1 MYQDQYPNDPNQYP
15 YQSTGTYQTGS
26 TQPPKSRGGLIA
38 FLLVTVIV
46 LLGAV
51 TLLGGMNFKLF
62 RQLRGGGSD
71 TILGLSISGT
81 EDPQATFATEQA
93 QPPSHEDDPIQSAT
107 TPAAADNIPVSGGL
121 SLQEIYEN
129 NILSVVSILCSYRG
143 GSSTGTGVVL
153 SKEGYI
159 VTNCHVV
166 EDAESIQILF
176 HDNRQLDA
184 QLVGSDSISDL
195 AVLWVDAEDLQP
207 ATLGDSSVLRVGDEV
222 VAIGDPL
229 GIELRGTMTN
239 GIVSAINRD
248 VNVGGRVLNLIQTN
262 AALNSGNS
270 GGPLVNMEGQ
280 VIGINTMK
288 MGDNMSTAGVEGL
301 GFAIPSNTVS
311 EVVNQL
317 ITQGYVSGRPYVG
330 IDGEEVSTFY
340 QFYYGLPAGLYITQ
354 VERGSPAD
362 ETGLESGDI
371 LLSVN
376 GTRIY
381 GLADFENALYA
392 FDPGDRV
399 EIVIFRN
406 GRQYSGTITV
416 GEAK

>member
-1 MYQDQYPNDPNQYP
+1 
-15 YQSTGTYQTGS
+15 
-26 TQPPKSRGGLIA
+26 
-38 FLLVTVIV
+38 
-46 LLGAV
+46 
-51 TLLGGMNFKLF
+51 
-62 RQLRGGGSD
+62 
-71 TILGLSISGT
+71 
-81 EDPQATFATEQA
+81 
-93 QPPSHEDDPIQSAT
+93 
-107 TPAAADNIPVSGGL
+107 
-121 SLQEIYEN
+121 
-129 NILSVVSILCSYRG
+129 
-143 GSSTGTGVVL
+143 
-153 SKEGYI
+153 
-159 VTNCHVV
+159 
-166 EDAESIQILF
+166 
-176 HDNRQLDA
+176 
-184 QLVGSDSISDL
+184 
-195 AVLWVDAEDLQP
+195 
-207 ATLGDSSVLRVGDEV
+207 
-222 VAIGDPL
+222 
-229 GIELRGTMTN
+229 
-239 GIVSAINRD
+239 
-248 VNVGGRVLNLIQTN
+248 
-262 AALNSGNS
+262 
-270 GGPLVNMEGQ
+270 
-280 VIGINTMK
+280 MK